1 MNRRR
6 AGCRRV
12 WTACVGL
19 GCVGLG
25 LTTAPVRAWEPMCD
39 LHLVGDGYI
48 VCYEPGYAAD
58 AELAREII
66 DDAAQRLRREYGRPG
81 PFELQV
87 KLYARPGNGVGP
99 GQTYFDGRAIHYLT
113 PSAPQRTGGTSV
125 LGLPLDSE
133 EFHQKTLTHEYFH
146 AFHLARNRTSFE
158 WGGWFTEAIAEY
170 EGTFGPRAV
179 RRLLYDRLI
188 HYVHGGQRNRVFCCR
203 TLEQGVQ
210 AITTNDAYFSGAAIL
225 RFLEDRFG
233 RRVPV
238 RLVNSSLPTFEEA
251 LEEELAANGTT
262 VQQAFS
268 QLDRWL
274 ADEAARTQPDYR
286 PSMACTGRYWESTS
300 GLSFEVRITNNHNR
314 PSSHVTFEHQH
325 RAAAG
330 PPWTTHRTR
339 SRVESA
345 YDRFGVSLPRFTG
358 PNSAPFQIRFR
369 SIGDGLYSAWSN
381 VIAWTAARCA
391 TTFSG

>member
-1 MNRRR
+1 M
-6 AGCRRV
+6 
-12 WTACVGL
+12 GL

-25 LTTAPVRAWEPMCD
+25 LAAAPAGAREPTCD

-48 VCYEPGYAAD
+48 VCYESRRYAAD

-66 DDAAQRLRREYGRPG
+66 DDAARRLRRKYGRPV

-113 PSAPQRTGGTSV
+113 PSARQRRGRTSV

-133 EFHQKTLTHEYFH
+133 EFHWKTLTHEYFH

-158 WGGWFTEAIAEY
+158 WGGWFTEAAAEY
-170 EGTFGPRAV
+170 EGTYGPRAV
-179 RRLLYDRLI
+179 RRLLNDRLI
-188 HYVHGGQRNRVFCCR
+188 HYVHGGQRSRVLCCR
-203 TLEQGVQ
+203 TLQGGVQ
-210 AITTNDAYFSGAAIL
+210 TIATDDAYFSGAAVL
-225 RFLEDRFG
+225 RFLEVQFG

-238 RLVNSSLPTFEEA
+238 RLLNSTLPTFEEA
-251 LEEELAANGTT
+251 LKEELAANGTT
-262 VQQAFS
+262 VPRAFT
-268 QLDRWL
+268 QLGRWL
-274 ADEAARTQPDYR
+274 AAEAARSQPDYR
-286 PSMACTGRYWESTS
+286 PRMTCTGRYWESAS
-300 GLSFEVRITNNHNR
+300 GLSFEVQIANNRDR

-325 RAAAG
+325 RAGAG
-330 PPWTTHRTR
+330 GPWTTHPAR
-339 SRVESA
+339 SRVELQW
-345 YDRFGVSLPRFTG
+345 DGFGVSLSRFTG
-358 PNSAPFQIRFR
+358 PDSAPFQIRFR

-381 VIAWTAARCA
+381 VIAWTATRCA